1 MLNDGDSKELEK
13 DYMNKDMTKLGF
25 KTNKL
30 NTIAKSWE
38 SMTFN
43 ALQHDWIWFSCGFPF
58 PFYLSPTLTSHKYR
72 VIPICV

>member
-30 NTIAKSWE
+30 NTIAKS
-38 SMTFN
+38 
-43 ALQHDWIWFSCGFPF
+43 
-58 PFYLSPTLTSHKYR
+58 
-72 VIPICV
+72 